1 MYQRPLSIVILAL
14 CGSAAA
20 PPALAVGFG
29 RIPESL
35 VYGQALDL
43 SVPLRVEPG
52 ESLSPACLNA
62 ELRLGEQRLPKAAV
76 WLQLEGMGRGAE
88 AARVRIRSNVL
99 VQEPVVA
106 VSLSVGCTGPVSRQF
121 VVFADP
127 PTAFTEAAPARV
139 AELPPA
145 TVTATTGVRTQASP
159 TRPAMATTAGARVSG
174 GATGATRVRSAHRPG
189 LRIASAP
196 HSLWCAATY
205 VPHLG

>member
-20 PPALAVGFG
+20 PPALALGFG

-62 ELRLGEQRLPKAAV
+62 ELSLGEQRLPKAAV
-76 WLQLEGMGRGAE
+76 RLQLEGMGRGAE

-127 PTAFTEAAPARV
+127 PTAFTEAAPTRV

-159 TRPAMATTAGARVSG
+159 DPPRRGHHRGCKSQRPSDRDNTC
-174 GATGATRVRSAHRPG
+174 RSAHRPG
-189 LRIASAP
+189 LRRASAP
-196 HSLWCAATY
+196 HSQWCAATC